1 MVIKVKTDD
10 MKITIPFPTGLVLNG
25 FTARLVKTFTEIP
38 MTTKQMNLF
47 IRELRRAKK
56 LLGNTPLI
64 EVHSGDNEDIVIK
77 L

>member
-10 MKITIPFPTGLVLNG
+10 MKLTIPFPTGLVLNG
-25 FTARLVKTFTEIP
+25 FTAGLIKKFTDIP
-38 MTTKQMNLF
+38 LTTDQMNLF
-47 IRELRRAKK
+47 IRELRRAKR

-64 EVHSGDNEDIVIK
+64 EVHSRDNEDVVIK